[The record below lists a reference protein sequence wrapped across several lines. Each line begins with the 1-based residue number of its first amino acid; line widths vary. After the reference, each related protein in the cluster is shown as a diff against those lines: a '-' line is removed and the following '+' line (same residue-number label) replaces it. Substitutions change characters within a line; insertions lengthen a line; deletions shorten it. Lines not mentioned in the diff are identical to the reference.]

1 METIETDIEGL
12 IILKPTLHYDKRGYF
27 MESFQKHFINEKF
40 PEFNFIQENESS
52 SSFGVL
58 RGLHFQKPPY
68 SQAKIIRVIEGE
80 VLDVA
85 VDLREKSKTYEK
97 YKSIIL
103 SAENKKQF
111 FIPRNFAHGF
121 ITLSKKATMIYKV
134 DNDYS
139 PLHES
144 GIIYNDSCLRID
156 WILNKNDIILSKRD
170 LKLKSLS
177 ELKSEFDE

>member
-1 METIETDIEGL
+1 MEILESGINGL
-12 IILKPTLHYDKRGYF
+12 IILKPTLHQDKRGYF
-27 MESFQKHFINEKF
+27 MESFQSQFFKENF
-40 PEFNFIQENESS
+40 PNFNFIQENECS

-85 VDLREKSKTYEK
+85 VDLRQNSETYGKSR
-97 YKSIIL
+97 SVIL
-103 SAENKKQF
+103 SGENKKQF
-111 FIPRNFAHGF
+111 FIPRDFAHGF

-139 PLHES
+139 SSHES
-144 GIIYNDSCLRID
+144 GIIYNDSYLNID
-156 WILNKNDIILSKRD
+156 WILNKNEFILSERD
-170 LKLKSLS
+170 LKLKPLS
-177 ELKSEFDE
+177 ELK

>member
-1 METIETDIEGL
+1 MEIEETGINSL
-12 IILKPTLHYDKRGYF
+12 IILKPKVYFDKRGYF
-27 MESFQKHFINEKF
+27 MESFKKNFFKVNMPNVKF
-40 PEFNFIQENESS
+40 VQENECSS
-52 SSFGVL
+52 FFGVL
-58 RGLHFQKPPY
+58 RGLHYQKPPY

-85 VDLREKSKTYEK
+85 VDLREKSKTYGK
-97 YKSIIL
+97 YKSIII